1 MDTETETGTE
11 REEKRNRHKQVDGQN
26 RRLRLT
32 GQQGPWQVTGMENV
46 KRDRELNRERQK
58 RTAREMIR
66 QSGLGEETRDMERR
80 RERENISKPFQTD
93 FGKANIVS
101 CLTCFLSLDSRGR
114 MAGDMLIFFRAECF
128 LESCAVLP
136 R

>member
-1 MDTETETGTE
+1 
-11 REEKRNRHKQVDGQN
+11 
-26 RRLRLT
+26 
-32 GQQGPWQVTGMENV
+32 MENV
-46 KRDRELNRERQK
+46 KRDRQLNRERQK
-58 RTAREMIR
+58 RIAREMIR
-66 QSGLGEETRDMERR
+66 ESALGEETRDMERR